1 MAYNRESN
9 FIVNENQI
17 ASFLSDALKNV
28 EESTESEIQ
37 ILNQIKKLFKRN
49 VGFSLNSAKAL
60 RSKM

>member
-28 EESTESEIQ
+28 EESTVKFRFLIRLKSCLRKMLVFPAEI
-37 ILNQIKKLFKRN
+37 
-49 VGFSLNSAKAL
+49 
-60 RSKM
+60 M